1 MTIRAS
7 RREALKSLGAA
18 LLVSATPAIADEKR
32 SDWQVAASGEINFKS
47 DPVTRFDDLAKSGKL
62 SGVHGVVALRGGRI
76 VFERY
81 IDGNDMKWGQ
91 SLENV
96 KFGPETLH
104 DIRSVTKS
112 IIGLLYGVA
121 LAKGRVP
128 ALDKPIVAQF
138 PEYADLGCDPERQRI
153 TIRHALTMTLA
164 MEWNENAPYT
174 DPANSEIAMERA
186 PDPYRFV
193 LDRPILAKPGRGW
206 IYSGGAVALLGK
218 LIERGTGQN
227 LPAFAKEVLF
237 DPLGINATEWIRG
250 QDGEPSAASGLRLS
264 PRSLARI
271 GQMILQDGQ
280 WQGHSVIPKTW
291 LDESFQPAAIVDIGW
306 PGMHYGYLWYLG
318 EEAVTDKTGTYGE
331 RFVAAFGNG
340 GQRLFVFPGFDFV
353 LAITT
358 GNYNSPDQWKAPAAL
373 LYNVFLPS
381 LTET

>member
-1 MTIRAS
+1 M
-7 RREALKSLGAA
+7 
-18 LLVSATPAIADEKR
+18 VSTTPAIANGKHT
-32 SDWQVAASGEINFKS
+32 DWQIASTGETGFKS
-47 DPVTRFDDLAKSGKL
+47 APVTRFDDLAKSGKL

-81 IDGNDMKWGQ
+81 MDGDDMKWGE

-112 IIGLLYGVA
+112 IVGLLYGIA
-121 LAKGRVP
+121 LAKGHVP
-128 ALDKPIVAQF
+128 ALDTPIVAQF
-138 PEYADLGCDPERQRI
+138 PEYVDLGRDPERERI

-174 DPANSEIAMERA
+174 DPANSEIAMEQA
-186 PDPYRFV
+186 PDRYRFI

-206 IYSGGAVALLGK
+206 IYSGGAVALVGK
-218 LIERGTGQN
+218 IIERGTSQS
-227 LPAFAKEVLF
+227 LPDFAKEVLF
-237 DPLGINATEWIRG
+237 DPLGIDAMEWIRG
-250 QDGEPSAASGLRLS
+250 QDGVPSAASGLRLS

-271 GQMILQDGQ
+271 GQVILQGGE
-280 WQGHSVIPKTW
+280 WQGRSVIPKSW

-306 PGMHYGYLWYLG
+306 RGMHYGYLWYLG
-318 EEAVTDKTGTYGE
+318 EEAITDKTGTYGE
-331 RFVAAFGNG
+331 RFIAAFGNG

-358 GNYNSPDQWKAPAAL
+358 GNYNSPDQWMAPAAL
-373 LYNVFLPS
+373 LFDVFLPS
-381 LTET
+381 LTDT